1 MSNYKTYTK
10 DEANVIGQKLGIDFE
25 EINLEQFRRGL
36 EVEMEHG
43 SHDPQTNV
51 TNNNELLTGKIAWVH
66 LKEIPDYYKWLDE
79 MEKEAEEYWE
89 NQNSL

>member
-79 MEKEAEEYWE
+79 MEREAEEYWE

>member
-1 MSNYKTYTK
+1 MSHYKTFSLE
-10 DEANVIGQKLGIDFE
+10 EAQTIGQKIGVDFD

-36 EVEMEHG
+36 EVELEHG
-43 SHDPQTNV
+43 SHDPQTNI
-51 TNNNELLTGKIAWVH
+51 TNNDERITGKIAWVH

>member
-1 MSNYKTYTK
+1 MSNYKTFTK
-10 DEANVIGQKLGIDFE
+10 DEAQTIGQKLGIDFE
-25 EINLEQFRRGL
+25 NINLEQFRRGL

-43 SHDPQTNV
+43 SHDIQTNI

>member
-10 DEANVIGQKLGIDFE
+10 DEAQVIGQKLGVDFE
-25 EINLEQFRRGL
+25 KINLDQFKRGL

-43 SHDPQTNV
+43 SHDSQTNV
-51 TNNNELLTGKIAWVH
+51 TNNDDLLTGKIAWAH

-79 MEKEAEEYWE
+79 MEEEAEEYWD